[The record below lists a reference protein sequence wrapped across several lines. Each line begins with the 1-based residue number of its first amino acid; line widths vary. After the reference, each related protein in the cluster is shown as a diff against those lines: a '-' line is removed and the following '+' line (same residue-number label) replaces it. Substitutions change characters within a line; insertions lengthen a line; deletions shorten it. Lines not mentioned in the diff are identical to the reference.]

1 MAPSLTTEDIA
12 PIISFKA
19 KSYPLRS
26 LNSMIRTLT
35 TAELKEKL
43 QQGESLTIID
53 VREAEEVA
61 EGMIP
66 GAKHIPLGEISS
78 RYNEIGQENEIILVC
93 RSGKRSQKAYEFLQ
107 SQGYTNLFNMDG
119 GMLQW

>member
-1 MAPSLTTEDIA
+1 MIQSITTEA
-12 PIISFKA
+12 
-19 KSYPLRS
+19 LR
-26 LNSMIRTLT
+26 
-35 TAELKEKL
+35 EKL
-43 QQGESLTIID
+43 NRGERPTIID

-66 GAKHIPLGEISS
+66 GALHIPLGEITL
-78 RYNEIGQENEIILVC
+78 RHQEIEQGGEIILVC

-107 SQGYTNLFNMDG
+107 TQGFTQLFNMDG

>member
-1 MAPSLTTEDIA
+1 MIQSISTTD
-12 PIISFKA
+12 
-19 KSYPLRS
+19 LRKRLS
-26 LNSMIRTLT
+26 
-35 TAELKEKL
+35 
-43 QQGESLTIID
+43 QGEQITIID

-66 GAKHIPLGEISS
+66 GAIHIPLGEIPS
-78 RYNEIGQENEIILVC
+78 RYNEIQQKEDIILVC

-107 SQGYTNLFNMDG
+107 AQGFKNLFNLDG

>member
-1 MAPSLTTEDIA
+1 
-12 PIISFKA
+12 
-19 KSYPLRS
+19 
-26 LNSMIRTLT
+26 MIRSLT
-35 TAELKEKL
+35 TAELKDKL
-43 QQGESLTIID
+43 KQGERLTIID

-66 GAKHIPLGEISS
+66 GAVHIPLGEITS
-78 RYNEIGQENEIILVC
+78 RYNEISQDAEIILVC

-107 SQGYTNLFNMDG
+107 TQGFTNLINMDG

>member
-1 MAPSLTTEDIA
+1 MIQSISATDLRARLSQGD
-12 PIISFKA
+12 PI
-19 KSYPLRS
+19 
-26 LNSMIRTLT
+26 
-35 TAELKEKL
+35 
-43 QQGESLTIID
+43 TIID

-66 GAKHIPLGEISS
+66 GAIHIPLGEIPS
-78 RYNEIGQENEIILVC
+78 RHNDIQQMNDIILVC

-107 SQGYTNLFNMDG
+107 AQGFKNLFNMDG